1 MWILTASSINLNFF
15 FFAYQKINLKLEK
28 RLQTEKQQ
36 REQEMNVTKQNGLSV
51 LSNGGPTSEF
61 KPRIL
66 QRPKEAPQKVT
77 ILKRPDSSS
86 SLSASFQQQTAPKP
100 PKTLEQREKE
110 YAEARRRILGSEVET
125 STEPM

>member
-1 MWILTASSINLNFF
+1 
-15 FFAYQKINLKLEK
+15 
-28 RLQTEKQQ
+28 
-36 REQEMNVTKQNGLSV
+36 MNVTKQNGLSL
-51 LSNGGPTSEF
+51 LSNGGTTSEF

-66 QRPKEAPQKVT
+66 QRPKEAQQKVT

-86 SLSASFQQQTAPKP
+86 SLSASYQQQSAPKP

-125 STEPM
+125 SSEQPT